1 MSLMGKCCCGCQCNC
16 FPSSLY
22 VSVPAYTNGSDIS
35 WSAFNQTVYR
45 CCIVNQQVPPY
56 YGGIIGSRPC
66 VIYKLNPVL
75 SGTCCSPVRNTYL
88 TMAITASNYL
98 TGSYRTSIWAIPQV
112 YSFLNS
118 SGTACVIPRDN
129 YTSGTACYGLGVD
142 EFCGPTKTY
151 DLEGYPDTYFKSS
164 GSLSGCNCSTTPPP
178 YGDPRLTNWIA
189 MPAGTNINSSQC
201 TIATGSYTLDGI
213 TPSLTVTIT

>member
-1 MSLMGKCCCGCQCNC
+1 
-16 FPSSLY
+16 
-22 VSVPAYTNGSDIS
+22 
-35 WSAFNQTVYR
+35 
-45 CCIVNQQVPPY
+45 
-56 YGGIIGSRPC
+56 
-66 VIYKLNPVL
+66 
-75 SGTCCSPVRNTYL
+75 
-88 TMAITASNYL
+88 MAITASNYL